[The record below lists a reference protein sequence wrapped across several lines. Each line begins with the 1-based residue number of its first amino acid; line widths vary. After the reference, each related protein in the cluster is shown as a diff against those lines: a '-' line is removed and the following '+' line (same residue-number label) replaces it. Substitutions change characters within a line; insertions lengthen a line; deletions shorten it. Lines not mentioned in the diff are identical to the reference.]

1 MPLDLDS
8 FGDHQRLFKVN
19 AKVSDGTVHLGMA
32 QSQLDGPKV
41 ARFLADLGD
50 LRSPHLM
57 CAVGA
62 GVQADGR

>member
-32 QSQLDGPKV
+32 Q
-41 ARFLADLGD
+41 
-50 LRSPHLM
+50 
-57 CAVGA
+57 
-62 GVQADGR
+62 